1 MPWPRWPSRA
11 IAPGATRTAAT
22 AKVSAAK
29 LRNVFE
35 RFIRGSETPVAGLRL
50 TVSGGGCSGL
60 QYGMR
65 LETEKADDDWSF
77 DIDGVT
83 ILVDPITHPM
93 IDSVNIDFIDTLT
106 HTGFRFDNPSA
117 SAQCSCG
124 QSFSV

>member
-1 MPWPRWPSRA
+1 MITLTP
-11 IAPGATRTAAT
+11 
-22 AKVSAAK
+22 AAK
-29 LRNVFE
+29 KAID
-35 RFIRGSETPVAGLRL
+35 RFIRGAETPVAGLRL

-65 LETEKADDDWSF
+65 IESEKADDDWEF
-77 DIDGVT
+77 NIDGVT

-106 HTGFRFDNPSA
+106 HTGFRFDNPNA